1 MRKKHPS
8 PAIVLASLALLVS
21 LSGTALAAG
30 AVPLAKKALFAN
42 NAGKLQGKTARQVAA
57 IAGPANTL
65 NGKTADEIAATPGPG
80 TTLEGK
86 SLADVAA
93 TPGPASTTAGL
104 VTVVS
109 APFSLAANAEGSRN
123 VSCPAGTHVVSG
135 GWTSNDALLSA
146 SSWPSADTAWT
157 IYVINL
163 STTQAG
169 SGTLYAVCLK

>member
-1 MRKKHPS
+1 MHKKLPS
-8 PAIVLASLALLVS
+8 PSIVLASLALLVS

-42 NAGKLQGKTARQVAA
+42 NAGKLQGKTAAQVAA

-86 SLADVAA
+86 SLADVVA

-104 VTVVS
+104 VTVAS
-109 APFSLAANAEGSRN
+109 APFSVPANDAGSRN

-135 GWTSNDALLSA
+135 GWTSSDALLSGD
-146 SSWPSADTAWT
+146 SWPSSDTAWT
-157 IYVINL
+157 IYIYNL
-163 STTQAG
+163 STTQVG
-169 SGTLYAVCLK
+169 SGTLNAVCLK